1 MGVFMKEDKHFP
13 FLDKEFDILGLEIFD
28 IAVVLVVALTVGV
41 FTFLFLPFFKFIGL
55 IFIPVITMVG
65 LGIIKKKKQG
75 KERGW
80 VNRQFLKKSR
90 RFKRIY

>member
-1 MGVFMKEDKHFP
+1 MGVPMKDKHFP
-13 FLDKEFDILGLEIFD
+13 FLDKEFDIFGLEIFD
-28 IAVVLVVALTVGV
+28 IAVVLVLALTIGL
-41 FTFLFLPFFKFIGL
+41 FTFLILPFFKIIGL
-55 IFIPVITMVG
+55 IIFPIITVIG

-80 VNRQFLKKSR
+80 VNRQFLKRSR